1 MLRDNRENGGDRR
14 PTAYNVLGEALEMCS
29 MKPMT
34 GFYRDGCCNTGRE
47 DIGSHTVCVVVTAA
61 FLDFSKSCGND
72 LSTPVPEF
80 GFQGL
85 KPGDRWCLCAPRWQE
100 ALKQTKRP
108 ASFCAPLMRVPC
120 PLLARRPQTTSS
132 RFGVTRTGLADI
144 EYAARSIGVS
154 SHFCAKSITP
164 DGGHLIF
171 AVSRMELIAMSE
183 KENAKSETQIL
194 RDAFEGMKGRQP
206 RSDQELKEWLAT
218 DEGKEATM
226 FESTSLSRFGEIGR
240 A

>member
-100 ALKQTKRP
+100 AFEANQAPRVVLRATHEGALSHCSLGDLKR
-108 ASFCAPLMRVPC
+108 
-120 PLLARRPQTTSS
+120 LA
-132 RFGVTRTGLADI
+132 VDLA
-144 EYAARSIGVS
+144 
-154 SHFCAKSITP
+154 
-164 DGGHLIF
+164 
-171 AVSRMELIAMSE
+171 
-183 KENAKSETQIL
+183 
-194 RDAFEGMKGRQP
+194 
-206 RSDQELKEWLAT
+206 
-218 DEGKEATM
+218 
-226 FESTSLSRFGEIGR
+226 
-240 A
+240 